1 MILAVLLLFA
11 AASDAL
17 WPRGTEEVFRASA
30 RQCEAAQ
37 YAQAAQ
43 TAQQLP
49 ADERD
54 LLLTVVALS
63 RFEDLHDPALIRESR
78 ARIEAL
84 LERMPDESASQQF
97 LKALALVQASVI
109 YGKTGDNLKAALR
122 GRKAAQLCQSL
133 LDQGQRSPDLD
144 GILGGYLF
152 WKAQSL
158 GMARSLFGGDTRARG
173 IRLTESAASSDSP
186 FRDAYRTSL
195 VWIRFEQGKY
205 GEALSICQKALGEM
219 PNHHLW
225 LQAKG
230 DMLFRLGRLDEA
242 LATYR
247 QSHSDLIGVEVLP
260 VNLLSA
266 AGNLG
271 RIHYAAGRMDSA
283 RKWIQAFDA
292 PAGKSARPWLPASL
306 VREIQPLRKKLGLPD
321 PR

>member
-1 MILAVLLLFA
+1 VILTALL
-11 AASDAL
+11 AL
-17 WPRGTEEVFRASA
+17 VGISAEGLWNPGTEEIFRASA
-30 RQCEAAQ
+30 RLCEAGQ
-37 YAQAAQ
+37 YTGAAK

-49 ADERD
+49 TDERD

-63 RFEDLHDPALIRESR
+63 RFEDLHEPAQLQLSR
-78 ARIEAL
+78 TRIEAM
-84 LERMPDESASQQF
+84 LERLQEDTPPQQF
-97 LKALALVQASVI
+97 LKVLALVQASVI
-109 YGKTGDNLKAALR
+109 YAKTGDNFKAAMR
-122 GRKAAQLCQSL
+122 SRKAAAMCQKL
-133 LDQGQRSPDLD
+133 QDDGYHSPDLD

-158 GMARSLFGGDTRARG
+158 GMARSLLGGDTRTRG
-173 IRLTESAASSDSP
+173 IRLTESAANSASP

-205 GEALSICQKALGEM
+205 GEALGICQKALGEM

-242 LATYR
+242 LDVYR
-247 QSHSDLIGVEVLP
+247 KSHTDLAGVETLP
-260 VNLLSA
+260 VNLMSA

-271 RIHYAAGRMDSA
+271 RIHYALGRADSA

-292 PAGKSARPWLPASL
+292 PAGKPSRPWLPASL
-306 VREIQPLRKKLGLPD
+306 VREIEPLRKKLSLPE
-321 PR
+321 P